1 VARCCL
7 GRRPSGPDSAQRLI
21 ECSVSGVGEAQ
32 HAAALYLL
40 RVLFPRLNGLY
51 GNTSYGPKWDAGGMP
66 NSV

>member
-1 VARCCL
+1 
-7 GRRPSGPDSAQRLI
+7 
-21 ECSVSGVGEAQ
+21 VSGVGEAQ